1 MIINGNENL
10 KNGSV
15 ITLIVTAVDG
25 STREYKFNISKIEEV
40 KKDEPIVPHD
50 KVQISKTNIIKIV
63 ISCASIVVSIISL
76 LILNTIR
83 IIKKKAMLW
92 K

>member
-1 MIINGNENL
+1 MEAERNL
-10 KNGSV
+10 NNAKDN
-15 ITLIVTAVDG
+15 LIFKANKEVLSA
-25 STREYKFNISKIEEV
+25 KIEEV

-76 LILNTIR
+76 LILNIIR